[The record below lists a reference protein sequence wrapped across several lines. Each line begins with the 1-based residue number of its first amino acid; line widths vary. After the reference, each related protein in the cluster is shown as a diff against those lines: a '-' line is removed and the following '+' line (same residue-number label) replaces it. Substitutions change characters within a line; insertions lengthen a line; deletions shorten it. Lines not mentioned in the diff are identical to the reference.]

1 MKLWIL
7 RPIGYEFPNFWHKY
21 VSVSWTPW
29 YDRVFGFVVRAD
41 TAKDARNWAS
51 TRAGDEGG
59 GAWLDDKQ
67 STCEELT
74 REGDQGI
81 IIVDFAL
88 SWEPRPKMAGD

>member
-1 MKLWIL
+1 M
-7 RPIGYEFPNFWHKY
+7 
-21 VSVSWTPW
+21 
-29 YDRVFGFVVRAD
+29 
-41 TAKDARNWAS
+41 
-51 TRAGDEGG
+51 
-59 GAWLDDKQ
+59 DDKQ